1 MKKVLWFSRH
11 RMTTQ
16 QFQDLSRVLGEVEVT
31 QVSGSPANVHV
42 PFVGGDLEP
51 GEVDPTFHLT
61 GELPPL
67 KELVKQFDE
76 VAVVLPIGLIQQ
88 LLPFAGSGR
97 LLQSLSKRTVL
108 EGGKVLFSHDKWQ
121 AITEVKIVTQDL

>member
-11 RMTTQ
+11 RMTAQ
-16 QFQDLSRVLGEVEVT
+16 QHQDLTRVMGEEVEVT

-51 GEVDPTFHLT
+51 GEVNPTHHLT

-88 LLPFAGSGR
+88 LLPFAPGR
-97 LLQSLSKRTVL
+97 LLQALSKRVML
-108 EGGKVLFSHDKWQ
+108 PEGKVQFVHDKWQ
-121 AITEVKIVTQDL
+121 AVMEVKIVTVDL